1 MRVLFFTNPLAVR
14 LRPLLPLARSLRD
27 QGHEVAVS
35 TAVTMR
41 DLLEPE
47 GFELMLFGATSDEV
61 SAEVSRRAGTDVL
74 FLPAEDLVAE
84 YFAGARI
91 DLLADEAA
99 DRAGAWAPDLVV
111 AEYCDLIGPLIAQAL
126 DVPCAVV
133 STGPSPS
140 SGTLDAMADKVAGR
154 YVERGLQPPSR
165 VPWGRWLLD
174 LCPPSLHPQGWT
186 PPLQRVALRADFVGE
201 AAIPP
206 GPPFASAGER
216 PRVLLGPGTATG
228 ASLGLEAVLRSLD
241 SLGIEVAAAA
251 GWRTAAGLACD
262 TYQDYAAEGLSA
274 ASSLEGMSA
283 VLHDGSAEMTFA
295 AAARGIPA
303 VVLPASPEQQLRAQ
317 AVEAAGAGLALRPG
331 HPEPALI
338 TEGIGRLLGDARF
351 TDAARRIGREMAGMP
366 TATEVGRWLVA
377 AVSRKRQPRPPSG
390 RS

>member
-1 MRVLFFTNPLAVR
+1 MRVLFFTNPLAER

-27 QGHEVAVS
+27 QDHEVAFS

-61 SAEVSRRAGTDVL
+61 SAEVSRRAGTDIL
-74 FLPAEDLVAE
+74 FLPARDLVTE

-111 AEYCDLIGPLIAQAL
+111 SEYCDLIGPLVAQAL

-140 SGTLDAMADKVAGR
+140 SGTLDALADKMAGR
-154 YVERGLQPPSR
+154 YIERGLQPPSQ

-174 LCPPSLHPQGWT
+174 LCPPSLHPQGWK
-186 PPLQRVALRADFVGE
+186 PPLPRVALRAEFMGE
-201 AAIPP
+201 EAIPS
-206 GPPFASAGER
+206 GPSRASAGER

-228 ASLGLEAVLRSLD
+228 AIPGLEALLRSLRTLD
-241 SLGIEVAAAA
+241 IEIAATA
-251 GWRTAAGLACD
+251 GWRTAAGLVRD
-262 TYQDYAAEGLSA
+262 TWDYAAEGLSA
-274 ASSLEGMSA
+274 TSSLEGASV

-303 VVLPASPEQQLRAQ
+303 VVLPVSPEQQLRAQ

-338 TEGIGRLLGDARF
+338 TERIGRLLGNPRF
-351 TDAARRIGREMAGMP
+351 TDAARRISREMAGMP

-377 AVSRKRQPRPPSG
+377 AVSGELRPRSPSG